1 MPRYLGAAVCRRG
14 HTISAAID
22 LAPGPS
28 LTVGDEPGLARY
40 CSTCGAAVLTNCE
53 HCGFRI
59 EGLPEEV
66 VVVDYEPPDFCDR
79 CGAPH
84 PWLSRQGRIYLLEA
98 RIESEADP
106 DPATRLKLEDELEA
120 LRDPDISEE
129 EELERWKR
137 IRRYAETAWEAGGVK
152 QIVATLITATARS
165 KLGLE

>member
-1 MPRYLGAAVCRRG
+1 MRRSAPLAKSAGA
-14 HTISAAID
+14 D
-22 LAPGPS
+22 LPPGGPN
-28 LTVGDEPGLARY
+28 R
-40 CSTCGAAVLTNCE
+40 
-53 HCGFRI
+53 
-59 EGLPEEV
+59 
-66 VVVDYEPPDFCDR
+66 
-79 CGAPH
+79 
-84 PWLSRQGRIYLLEA
+84 
-98 RIESEADP
+98 SEADP